1 MEAAAKL
8 IKLGEE
14 LQRQQDE
21 IQKSRR
27 KLLAAAHVNDKRVE
41 GVIKNMEEE
50 HTREKRKVV
59 ALEEELEK
67 WKGLVKDKESL
78 IETQDKDLMKL
89 EDHAAALEQELEE
102 ERKHSMQMINNL
114 QSSAE
119 EKEKRLFDEMGRQ
132 RERAEKAEEQ
142 LLFANDQLRT
152 AQFSLREVQTREAS
166 LRREV
171 EEKIQMY
178 DGQRQMAEMKARE
191 MEKKFR
197 DAERRLKEALKAID
211 ELRGNVGL
219 VNEEVGLLRTI
230 ARIRDTNISDKPPL
244 GFDGLIRKIDE
255 VKGKVDDKVTKMVN
269 K

>member
-102 ERKHSMQMINNL
+102 ERKHSMQMINN
-114 QSSAE
+114 
-119 EKEKRLFDEMGRQ
+119 
-132 RERAEKAEEQ
+132 
-142 LLFANDQLRT
+142 
-152 AQFSLREVQTREAS
+152 
-166 LRREV
+166 
-171 EEKIQMY
+171 
-178 DGQRQMAEMKARE
+178 
-191 MEKKFR
+191 
-197 DAERRLKEALKAID
+197 
-211 ELRGNVGL
+211 VGAH
-219 VNEEVGLLRTI
+219 VY
-230 ARIRDTNISDKPPL
+230 
-244 GFDGLIRKIDE
+244 LI
-255 VKGKVDDKVTKMVN
+255 VVHV
-269 K
+269 